1 MNRIIKKASRVW
13 KTAVLVTAF
22 LAGTI
27 GSSPAGEVAEVL
39 PINPVPEFQAGESG
53 TTSPDDMI
61 IHGRGLIQRI
71 GAGEMVIGD
80 MLLPISSSVTYY
92 AAKTGDDA
100 EPAEFKVGT
109 SVGFRLNDK
118 RAIIELWLLDE

>member
-1 MNRIIKKASRVW
+1 MNRIIRKASRVW

-53 TTSPDDMI
+53 TTDSQGMI
-61 IHGRGLIQRI
+61 LHGRGPIDRI
-71 GAGEMVIGD
+71 GDDVMVITD
-80 MLLPISSSVTYY
+80 VLRMISPAVTYHS
-92 AAKTGDDA
+92 AKTGSSA
-100 EPAEFKVGT
+100 SPSEFKVGT
-109 SVGFRLNDK
+109 FVGFRLNDK